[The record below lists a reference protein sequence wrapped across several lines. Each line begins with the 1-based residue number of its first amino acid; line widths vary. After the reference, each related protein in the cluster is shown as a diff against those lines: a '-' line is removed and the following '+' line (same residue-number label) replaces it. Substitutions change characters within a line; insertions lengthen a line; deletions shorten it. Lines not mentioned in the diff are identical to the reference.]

1 MWAIGLE
8 LGLRRGRARARARDP
23 VGLQRGCGKVEQA
36 RREVRVGQCGSNVR
50 LPPRRYHEGPVLARV
65 ATQELGDLV
74 VLGLGLAFGFGLG
87 LELELGLRVKM
98 RARARVKASTPDP
111 KPP

>member
-50 LPPRRYHEGPVLARV
+50 LPPRRYHEGPMLARV
-65 ATQELGDLV
+65 ATQELGNLV

-87 LELELGLRVKM
+87 LELELRLRVK
-98 RARARVKASTPDP
+98 ARARVGARVTPRP
-111 KPP
+111 